1 MKLLTNPLKAS
12 VRLHLFLLLFS
23 VLCAAQPAPEFPP
36 ATLWGE
42 LRPGPYRTGY
52 KTVFTHDLSRAPI
65 TDSADIVPTKHDNP
79 GRQMQINVW
88 YPAKAGAKARPMR
101 YAEYVQ
107 LLSQTLNFGT
117 PDKQKGAAIFIKN
130 ASGLGGD
137 TKALEARLPDL
148 MQMEVF
154 AIKDAPA
161 AIGRF
166 PLIVFPEY
174 RAPATNSILC
184 EYLASHGFVVASAM
198 MKGSFDLDYDTG
210 LTGMETQ
217 IQDLQF
223 IIGLLRSWPNVDRER
238 LGLMGVGV
246 AANACL
252 GVQMRNPMVDAV
264 VSLDGGIISPSED
277 GTLKRTSFFDPTV
290 VRTPILAIY
299 APHPSLIPDLLNQY
313 KYSDRYI
320 VHFPKMSEFHFLN
333 YGMLE
338 AFVPGVIGRAPGDT
352 KTGFEWASRYVLHFL
367 KAQLEAARVSRE
379 FLEQSPA
386 ANQVPDGVVVAS
398 KKPGLKAPPTLAEL
412 KTMIRRDGIQSVAS
426 LFRQL
431 RQDDP
436 QPFNHE
442 RFLALTNWLTFV
454 ADDPGNKMR
463 KELAL
468 LRVES
473 YPQSSRAHFSLAA
486 QAMQAND
493 HELAK
498 KHFNEALRL
507 VEGDADP
514 GLDAATRKRIEQVS
528 RQNLQTLSGKG

>member
-1 MKLLTNPLKAS
+1 MKPLTNHLKAS
-12 VRLHLFLLLFS
+12 LLGCFLLLLFS
-23 VLCAAQPAPEFPP
+23 IPSLAQPGPKSPS
-36 ATLWGE
+36 ATLWGN
-42 LRPGPYRTGY
+42 LKPGPHRTGY
-52 KTVFTHDLSRAPI
+52 KTIFTHDLSRAAIMDAASPEQ
-65 TDSADIVPTKHDNP
+65 SPSGHP
-79 GRQMQINVW
+79 GRQMQLNVW
-88 YPAKAGAKARPMR
+88 YPARAGVKARPMR
-101 YAEYVQ
+101 YADYVQ
-107 LLSQTLNFGT
+107 LLAQALNFKE
-117 PDKQKGAAIFIKN
+117 PDKQKGAAIFVRN
-130 ASGLGGD
+130 ASGLGGSAN
-137 TKALEARLPDL
+137 ALEARLPDL
-148 MQMEVF
+148 MQMEAA

-161 AIGRF
+161 ASGRF
-166 PLIVFPEY
+166 PLVVFPEY

-198 MKGSFDLDYDTG
+198 MKGTFDLDYDTG

-223 IIGLLRSWPNVDRER
+223 IIGLLRAWPNVDGER

-252 GVQMRNPMVDAV
+252 GVQMRNPLIDAV

-277 GTLKRTSFFDPTV
+277 GTLKRTPYFDPAA

-313 KYSDRYI
+313 KYSDRYV

-338 AFVPGVIGRAPGDT
+338 TFVPGIIGRAPGDT
-352 KTGFEWASRYVLHFL
+352 KTGFEWAGRYVLHFL
-367 KAQLEAARVSRE
+367 KAQLEGVPASRE
-379 FLEQSPA
+379 FLERSPA
-386 ANQVPDGVVVAS
+386 ANQVPGGVVVAS

-412 KTMIRRDGIQSVAS
+412 KAMIRRKGVQSVVS

-436 QPFNHE
+436 QPFSHE
-442 RFLALTNWLTFV
+442 QFLALTNWLTFV
-454 ADDPGNKMR
+454 SDDPGNKIR

-473 YPQSSRAHFSLAA
+473 YPQSSRAHFSLAG
-486 QAMQAND
+486 QAMQMND
-493 HELAK
+493 RELAK

-507 VEGDADP
+507 LESDADP
-514 GLDAATRKRIEQVS
+514 ALDAATRKRIEQVS
-528 RQNLQTLSGKG
+528 RQNLTGKE

>member
-1 MKLLTNPLKAS
+1 MKPLTNHLKAS
-12 VRLHLFLLLFS
+12 GLGCFFLLLFS
-23 VLCAAQPAPEFPP
+23 IPCLAQSGSKAPS
-36 ATLWGE
+36 ATLWGN
-42 LRPGPYRTGY
+42 LKSGPHRTGY
-52 KTVFTHDLSRAPI
+52 KTIFTHDLSRAVILDAANPEQNP
-65 TDSADIVPTKHDNP
+65 SGHP

-117 PDKQKGAAIFIKN
+117 PDKQKGEAIFVKN
-130 ASGLGGD
+130 ASGLGGGA
-137 TKALEARLPDL
+137 KILEARLPAL
-148 MQMEVF
+148 MQMEVA
-154 AIKDAPA
+154 AIKDAPPA
-161 AIGRF
+161 AGRF
-166 PLIVFPEY
+166 PLVVFPEY

-184 EYLASHGFVVASAM
+184 EYLASHGFVVASTS
-198 MKGSFDLDYDTG
+198 MKGTFDVDYDTG

-217 IQDLQF
+217 IHDLQF
-223 IIGLLRSWPNVDRER
+223 IIGLLRRWPNVDGER

-252 GVQMRNPMVDAV
+252 GVQMRNPLVNAV

-277 GTLKRTSFFDPTV
+277 GTLKRTPYFDPTA

-313 KYSDRYI
+313 KYSDRYV

-338 AFVPGVIGRAPGDT
+338 TFVPGVIGRAPGDT

-367 KAQLEAARVSRE
+367 KAQLEGVPASRE
-379 FLEQSPA
+379 FLERSPA
-386 ANQVPDGVVVAS
+386 GNQVPDGILIAS
-398 KKPGLKAPPTLAEL
+398 KKTALKAPPTLAEL
-412 KTMIRRDGIQSVAS
+412 KAMIGRQGVQGVVS

-436 QPFNHE
+436 QPFTHE
-442 RFLALTNWLTFV
+442 QFLALTNWLTFV
-454 ADDPGNKMR
+454 SDDPGNKMR

-473 YPQSSRAHFSLAA
+473 YPQSSRAHFSLAG

-493 HELAK
+493 RELAR
-498 KHFNEALRL
+498 KHFKQALQWL
-507 VEGDADP
+507 ESDADP
-514 GLDAATRKRIEQVS
+514 ALDAALRKRIEQVS
-528 RQNLQTLSGKG
+528 RQNLQNLAEKG